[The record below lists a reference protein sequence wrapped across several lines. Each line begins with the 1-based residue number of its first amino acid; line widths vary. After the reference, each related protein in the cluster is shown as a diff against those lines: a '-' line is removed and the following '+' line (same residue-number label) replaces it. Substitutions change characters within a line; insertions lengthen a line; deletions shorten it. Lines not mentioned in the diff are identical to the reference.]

1 MRVKRLSADTLIE
14 IAIET
19 LRRDIL
25 ADASPEKR
33 YAGAMM
39 ASALEIARREIISD
53 GDSPQWEL
61 LDKLYDDGEGSLEQL
76 ARDIRA
82 GKVDDKVL
90 PDLPELL
97 RKLVIAEL
105 KIANPRFLESRGVK
119 VGK

>member
-14 IAIET
+14 IALET

-25 ADASPEKR
+25 ADASAEKR
-33 YAGAMM
+33 YAGAMI
-39 ASALEIARREIISD
+39 ASALEIAHREITSEVE
-53 GDSPQWEL
+53 SPQWKL

-82 GKVDDKVL
+82 GKVDDKEH
-90 PDLPELL
+90 PDMAADL
-97 RKLVIAEL
+97 RLLVIAEL
-105 KIANPRFLESRGVK
+105 RIANPRFLQSRGVL